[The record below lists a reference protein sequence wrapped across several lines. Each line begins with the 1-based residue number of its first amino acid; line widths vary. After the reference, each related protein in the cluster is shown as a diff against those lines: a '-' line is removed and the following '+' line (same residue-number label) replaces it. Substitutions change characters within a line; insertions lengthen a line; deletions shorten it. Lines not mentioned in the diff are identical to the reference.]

1 VCFNNLFI
9 ALLQLDVFAGVLK
22 ARLNR
27 RLAKLAKWADS
38 SADERHA
45 EFRNNPAMS
54 YPYRTLTKP
63 MLYSKPI
70 PVNQISAMKGVQ
82 VPAFYKK
89 GSKSAG
95 SLGSPAQGEAKGSS
109 AGSAGGGEGITK

>member
-1 VCFNNLFI
+1 MLFTMIMFFNCLSKLTMNILV
-9 ALLQLDVFAGVLK
+9 ALRT
-22 ARLNR
+22 RLNR

-45 EFRNNPAMS
+45 EFRTNPMMS

-70 PVNQISAMKGVQ
+70 PTAEVSAMR
-82 VPAFYKK
+82 PAKIPSYYIPPP
-89 GSKSAG
+89 S
-95 SLGSPAQGEAKGSS
+95 SPTAVKASPKPTP
-109 AGSAGGGEGITK
+109 IV